1 LFSDGK
7 LVIAHADTDLC
18 LLPAMCNRH
27 GLIAGAT
34 GTGKTVTLKTIASSL
49 SDAGVPCFLADVKGD
64 VSGVAIA
71 GEASD
76 KLTARLHALGI
87 DDMDFHGCPTRFW
100 DVYGEGGTPVRATVS
115 QMGSA
120 CMARILGLTDVQ
132 TGVLSIVFHAA
143 ADQGLAL
150 IDLKD
155 LRAMVASV
163 GQNAATYRTTYGNV
177 STASIGAIQRSLL
190 SLEDAGGNVF
200 FGEPALDINDWLATD
215 DVGHGYLNV
224 LDCTRLVQSP
234 LLYSTFL
241 LWMLTSLYEAL
252 PEVGD
257 LEKPKVCFFFDE
269 AHLLFDD
276 ASKALVQ
283 KVEQVVRLI
292 RSKGVGVFFI
302 TQVPSDV
309 PDSVLAQLGNR
320 VQHALRAYTPSDQR
334 AVRAAADSFRANPA
348 FDTAEAI
355 GELATGEALVSFL
368 DADGKPGVVERAK
381 VIAPCCS
388 MGACADDVR
397 EKIRSVDALAPKYL
411 TEVDRPSAY
420 ESLSGQSTVQ
430 PQTGQ
435 TAETAPVAD
444 GTNPQGGT
452 TMDDQTQPTPAAPT
466 PAAVAAAP
474 VAASAAA
481 VAAPTAKEQ
490 AETAKAQ
497 AEAAKAQ
504 AEAEIAQAK
513 AEKAKADA
521 EAAEARADKAK
532 QSASVH
538 QKSDAEK
545 LAGSVATSM
554 SRSIGTS
561 VARGLMDAIKK
572 SI

>member
-7 LVIAHADTDLC
+7 LVIAHADADLC

-64 VSGVAIA
+64 VSGVAVA
-71 GEASD
+71 GEPTD
-76 KLTARLHALGI
+76 KLAARLHALGI
-87 DDMDFHGCPTRFW
+87 DDMDFHACPTRFW

-120 CMARILGLTDVQ
+120 CMARILDLTDVQ
-132 TGVLSIVFHAA
+132 TGVLSIVFHVA

-190 SLEDAGGNVF
+190 SLEDAGGDVF

-215 DVGHGYLNV
+215 DAGHGYLNV

-241 LWMLTSLYEAL
+241 LWMLTSLYETL

-257 LEKPKVCFFFDE
+257 QERPKVCFFFDE

-302 TQVPSDV
+302 TQVPSDI
-309 PDSVLAQLGNR
+309 PDPVLAQLGNR

-355 GELATGEALVSFL
+355 GELATGEALVSLL

-397 EKIRSVDALAPKYL
+397 EKVRSADTLAPKYL
-411 TEVDRPSAY
+411 AEVDRPSAY
-420 ESLSGQSTVQ
+420 ESLSGQPTTQ

-444 GTNPQGGT
+444 GTDPQGGT
-452 TMDDQTQPTPAAPT
+452 IMDDQTQPVPAAPASA
-466 PAAVAAAP
+466 PAAAAAAP
-474 VAASAAA
+474 S
-481 VAAPTAKEQ
+481 AKEQ
-490 AETAKAQ
+490 AEIAKAQ